1 MSPPPGTKPA
11 DTGRTDMP
19 KVSLKIPARPE
30 NVAVVRQ
37 ALSGLADSMRLEKGV
52 LTNMKVAV
60 TEACANVVV
69 HAYDGSGDMELE
81 ILPQAS
87 ELTVVVRD
95 GGRGFRPPRLST
107 AEDASW
113 RLGMPLIASLTDAFE
128 VAHGPD
134 GHGTEVRMTFALQ

>member
-1 MSPPPGTKPA
+1 MTPA
-11 DTGRTDMP
+11 DTGGTDVP
-19 KVSLKIPARPE
+19 RVSFKIPARPE

-37 ALSGLADSMRLEKGV
+37 ALSGLADSMRLENAV

-69 HAYDGSGDMELE
+69 HAYEDQGDLELE
-81 ILPQAS
+81 IVPRDE

-95 GGRGFRPPRLST
+95 EGKGFRPRVST

-113 RLGMPLIASLTDAFE
+113 RLGMPLIASLTDALE
-128 VAHGPD
+128 VGRGPR
-134 GHGTEVRMTFALQ
+134 GRGTEVRMKFATR

>member
-1 MSPPPGTKPA
+1 MSPLPGTKPA
-11 DTGRTDMP
+11 DTGGTDMP
-19 KVSLKIPARPE
+19 AVSLKIPARPE

-37 ALSGLADSMRLEKGV
+37 ALSGLADSMRLENAV

-69 HAYDGSGDMELE
+69 HAYEDQGDLELE
-81 ILPQAS
+81 IVPRDE

-95 GGRGFRPPRLST
+95 EGKGFRPRVST

-113 RLGMPLIASLTDAFE
+113 RLGMPLIASLTDTLE
-128 VAHGPD
+128 VGRGPR
-134 GHGTEVRMTFALQ
+134 GRGTEVRMKFTTR

>member
-1 MSPPPGTKPA
+1 MKPA
-11 DTGRTDMP
+11 DTGRTDVP

-37 ALSGLADSMRLEKGV
+37 ALSGLADSMRLENGV

-60 TEACANVVV
+60 SEACANVVV
-69 HAYDGSGDMELE
+69 HAYDGQGDLELE
-81 ILPQAS
+81 ILPNGS

-95 GGRGFRPPRLST
+95 EGSGFRPRVST

-113 RLGMPLIASLTDAFE
+113 RLGMPLIASVTDALE
-128 VAHGPD
+128 VGHGPQ
-134 GHGTEVRMTFALQ
+134 GRGTEVRMKFATA

>member
-1 MSPPPGTKPA
+1 MKPA
-11 DTGRTDMP
+11 DTGRTDVP

-37 ALSGLADSMRLEKGV
+37 ALSGLADSMRLENGV

-60 TEACANVVV
+60 SEACANVVV
-69 HAYDGSGDMELE
+69 HAYDGQGDLELE
-81 ILPQAS
+81 ILPNGS

-95 GGRGFRPPRLST
+95 EGSGFRPRVST

-113 RLGMPLIASLTDAFE
+113 RLGMPLIASATDALEFG
-128 VAHGPD
+128 HGPQ
-134 GHGTEVRMTFALQ
+134 GRGTEVRMKFATA